1 MTELSRQ
8 IRRQIGII
16 VDRNGEIC
24 FVIVGDS
31 KEIVIPDL
39 SRWRRGRGR
48 LRGLRCIHTHLK
60 DEPLSQDDL
69 TDLALLRLD
78 LMASIGVDERGLP
91 STFSMAYLLPPNP
104 EGELWR
110 VENYKSFYDL
120 DLDFIEFVSALEDE
134 LEKSFTAYEVEG
146 RERAILVSV
155 VPKRSNY
162 PVEDALEELKELA
175 ETAGLEVIGTVVQR
189 VNELNPK
196 YLMGSGKAKELMM
209 KALQT
214 GADIIVFD
222 QNLTPVQAESLSEL
236 TDLKVIDRTQLIL
249 DIFAKRAHTREGK
262 LKVELAQLKYT
273 LPRLVGR
280 GVAMSRLMGGIGG
293 RGPGE
298 TKLEI
303 DRRRIKERI
312 HRIEEEL
319 KEIASSSVQRRSK
332 RKKAGV
338 PVVSIV
344 GYTNVGKS
352 TLLNALTNSDVKV
365 ENKLFVTLDT
375 TSRRLRFPEER
386 EIIITDTVGFI
397 RNLPKDLL
405 DAFRSTLEE
414 LYDANLLL
422 HVIDVSHPR
431 FKEQMEEVESL
442 LRRIGLGEKPILRVF
457 NKMDLIGEEAAR
469 RIAEKYGGVAISAVQ
484 KEGLYSLLQRI
495 EEILWGTRTLKE
507 ALASS

>member
-1 MTELSRQ
+1 M
-8 IRRQIGII
+8 
-16 VDRNGEIC
+16 DRNGEIC
-24 FVIVGDS
+24 FVIVGDAR
-31 KEIVIPDL
+31 EIVIPDL
-39 SRWRRGRGR
+39 GRWRTGRGR
-48 LRGLRCIHTHLK
+48 LRGLRCIHTHLRN
-60 DEPLSQDDL
+60 EPLTQDDL

-78 LMASIGVDERGLP
+78 LMAALGVDERGLP
-91 STFSMAYLLPPNP
+91 GAFSMAYLLPKNP

-110 VENYKSFYDL
+110 VENYRSFYDV
-120 DLDFIEFVSALEDE
+120 DLDFQEFVSSLEDE
-134 LEKSFTAYEVEG
+134 LEKDFSAYEVDG
-146 RERAILVSV
+146 REKAILVSV
-155 VPKRSNY
+155 VPRGSNY
-162 PVEDALEELKELA
+162 PVEESVEELRELA
-175 ETAGLEVIGTVVQR
+175 RTAGLEVIDVVIQR
-189 VNELNPK
+189 PKELNPK

-222 QNLTPVQAESLSEL
+222 QNLTPAQAENLSEL

-249 DIFAKRAHTREGK
+249 DIFARRARTREGK

-273 LPRLVGR
+273 LPRLVGK

-319 KEIASSSVQRRSK
+319 KEIAKASEQRRK
-332 RKKAGV
+332 RRQRSEV

-365 ENKLFVTLDT
+365 EDKLFVTLDT

-386 EIIITDTVGFI
+386 EVIITDTVGFI
-397 RNLPKDLL
+397 RRLPPDLL

-414 LYDANLLL
+414 LQDADLLL
-422 HVIDVSHPR
+422 HVIDVSNPR
-431 FKEQMEEVESL
+431 FPEQMEEVENL
-442 LRRIGLGEKPILRVF
+442 LSKLDLGHKPILRVF
-457 NKMDLIGEEAAR
+457 NKMDRVDRDYAL
-469 RIAEKYGGVAISAVQ
+469 RIAERYGGVAISAIHR
-484 KEGLYSLLQRI
+484 ETLGPLLERI
-495 EEILWGTRTLKE
+495 QEILWGTKLSKE
-507 ALASS
+507 ILPGQGVALSAKS